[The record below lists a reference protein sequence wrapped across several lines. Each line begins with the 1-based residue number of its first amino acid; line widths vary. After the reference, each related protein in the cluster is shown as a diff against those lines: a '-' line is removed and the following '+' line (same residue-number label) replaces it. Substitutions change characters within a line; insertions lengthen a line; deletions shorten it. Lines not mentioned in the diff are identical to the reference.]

1 MDKVFIISQREEAHV
16 DAVSA
21 GVELARVLGKRAEV
35 FAYSFEYFGNAEYYN
50 PKFVAVAQKHVMK
63 QRMAKIEL
71 ELESIHAEDTPT
83 HSVWS
88 KDLYEHACHHSDR
101 HGFDLMVKA
110 VHHAEHYLPVDWN
123 LIRHTRVP
131 LMLLTDNP
139 LLKNNTVMM
148 ALDLD
153 SKKTLKQQLNQ
164 AVIRQ
169 ATTLAKATGC
179 ELHLA
184 FVIRLPQVIHD
195 MEIVDTHAMVRE
207 AREKHQALF
216 DELNID
222 PKCLHIT
229 VGEPD
234 LCIYQLACKHKVR
247 YLVLGAVQRQGL
259 YAFVVGNMAESI
271 LSRIRSNVLVVPA
284 REGVLQPLGDS

>member
-1 MDKVFIISQREEAHV
+1 MNKVFIISQREEAHI
-16 DAVSA
+16 DAIAA
-21 GVELARVLGKRAEV
+21 GVELARTLDKQAEI
-35 FAYSFEYFGNAEYYN
+35 FAYSFEYFGDAEYYN

-63 QRMAKIEL
+63 QRTGKIQQIL
-71 ELESIHAEDTPT
+71 DSIDEPDIPI

-88 KDLYEHACHHSDR
+88 KDLFEHACHHSKR
-101 HGFDLMVKA
+101 HGFDLIVKA

-139 LLKNNTVMM
+139 VHKSNTVMM

-153 SKKTLKQQLNQ
+153 SKKTLKQQLNH

-169 ATTLAKATGC
+169 AVALAEATNC

-195 MEIVDTHAMVRE
+195 MEIVDTHGMIRQ
-207 AREKHQALF
+207 AREKYQALF
-216 DELNID
+216 DELNIG
-222 PKCLHIT
+222 PKCIHIT

-247 YLVLGAVQRQGL
+247 YLVLGAVQRQGI

-271 LSRIRSNVLVVPA
+271 LNRIRSNVLIVPA
-284 REGVLQPLGDS
+284 REGLLQPLE

>member
-16 DAVSA
+16 NAISA
-21 GVELARVLGKRAEV
+21 GIELARVLGKRAEV

-63 QRMAKIEL
+63 QRMAKVEQEL
-71 ELESIHAEDTPT
+71 ECIDAADTPA

-88 KDLYEHACHHSDR
+88 KDLSEHACHHSKR
-101 HGFDLMVKA
+101 HGFDLMVKG
-110 VHHAEHYLPVDWN
+110 VHHVDHYLPLDWS
-123 LIRHTRVP
+123 LIRHTRIP

-139 LLKNNTVMM
+139 LQNNNTVMM
-148 ALDLD
+148 ALDLG
-153 SKKTLKQQLNQ
+153 SSQTIKKQLNH

-169 ATTLAKATGC
+169 AVALAEATSC

-195 MEIVDTHAMVRE
+195 MEIVDIHGMIRK
-207 AREKHQALF
+207 ARETHQELF

-222 PKCLHIT
+222 PKCIHIT

-247 YLVLGAVQRQGL
+247 YLVLGAVQRQGV
-259 YAFVVGNMAESI
+259 YAYVVGNMAESI
-271 LSRIRSNVLVVPA
+271 LNRIRSNVLIVPA
-284 REGVLQPLGDS
+284 REGVLQPLT